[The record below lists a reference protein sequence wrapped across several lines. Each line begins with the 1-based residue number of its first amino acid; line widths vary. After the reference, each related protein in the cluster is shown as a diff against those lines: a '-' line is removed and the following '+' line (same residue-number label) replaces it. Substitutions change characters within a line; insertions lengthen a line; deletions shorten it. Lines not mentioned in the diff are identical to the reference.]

1 MAGEPLDRN
10 FALGS
15 LQQLSCFAHNFQLVV
30 GDGLKEVKCL
40 SQAISKVKRQRR
52 GSGMLFIALL
62 FETVVV
68 VYRKEN

>member
-10 FALGS
+10 FPLGS
-15 LQQLSCFAHNFQLVV
+15 RQQLSCFAHNFQLVV